1 MYIYIYTVYICQ
13 ELSGYM
19 LQIWF
24 AEFRPLLQNRASVH
38 RPPFVGPFEFQG

>member
-1 MYIYIYTVYICQ
+1 MYTVYICVCMP
-13 ELSGYM
+13 GYM

-24 AEFRPLLQNRASVH
+24 AEFRPLLQNRASVQ